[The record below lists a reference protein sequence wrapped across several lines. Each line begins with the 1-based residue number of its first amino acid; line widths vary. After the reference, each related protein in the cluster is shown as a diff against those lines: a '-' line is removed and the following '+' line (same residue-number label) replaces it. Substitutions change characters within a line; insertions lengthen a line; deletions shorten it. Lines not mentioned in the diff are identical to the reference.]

1 MYRRNPPSRTN
12 KPPITSEEITVDSD
26 DCRGQSTSEPHVSD
40 QSMGAGPGAMK
51 VIDKLTFDL
60 SHTFPKDI

>member
-1 MYRRNPPSRTN
+1 MYRRNPPSRSN

-26 DCRGQSTSEPHVSD
+26 DYRGQPTSEPHVPD
-40 QSMGAGPGAMK
+40 QSMGAVI

-60 SHTFPKDI
+60 SHTFSKDI